1 MAHDKSNLKLWEK
14 HIAGWRSSG
23 ISQSKYCEQENI
35 SYTTF
40 SYWRSCLLKSSKKSQ
55 AAASAPT
62 FKEATLKP
70 STQKE
75 SQILSQCITVILPNR
90 IKIEIPVGLSQP
102 ELSTIF
108 QMLGGLS

>member
-1 MAHDKSNLKLWEK
+1 MAHGKTNIKLWEK
-14 HIAGWRSSG
+14 RIAGWQASG

-40 SYWRSCLLKSSKKSQ
+40 SYWRSCLLKYSEKSQ
-55 AAASAPT
+55 AAASAPA
-62 FKEATLKP
+62 FKEATLKSP
-70 STQKE
+70 IQNE
-75 SQILSQCITVILPNR
+75 SQALSQCITVILSNQT
-90 IKIEIPVGLSQP
+90 KIEIPIGLSQP